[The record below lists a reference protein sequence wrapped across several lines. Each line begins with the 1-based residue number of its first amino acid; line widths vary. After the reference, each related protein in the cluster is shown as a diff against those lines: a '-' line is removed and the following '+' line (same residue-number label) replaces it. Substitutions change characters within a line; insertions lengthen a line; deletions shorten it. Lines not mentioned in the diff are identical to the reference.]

1 MWLIK
6 EYSIKKI
13 VTSCA
18 ECYGVFQSQYP
29 AVGEMNVEVL
39 HSLEIMD
46 QPIPFSLVELVEK
59 AFKSYSLVEVVCS
72 KKLLSQVL
80 VEPQ

>member
-1 MWLIK
+1 MIK
-6 EYSIKKI
+6 ESNIKKI
-13 VTSCA
+13 VTSCTG
-18 ECYGVFQSQYP
+18 CYGVFQNQYL

-39 HSLEIMD
+39 HSLEIID
-46 QPIPFSLVELVEK
+46 QLILFSLVELIEK

-80 VEPQ
+80 V